1 MQRNKSIT
9 RYKQKLLIFLSALF
23 IALILQPKQTVY
35 ADDTDYSGWASSI
48 VNGTGSSNTGG
59 NSVIQNGVSYTR
71 TGYLCYL
78 LTKDGADTGLPAVA
92 FKSPGF
98 SALPG
103 TEMRITSRRGHTVS
117 SFEGGIAP
125 WNCTPWAE
133 GGSPTNAPQI
143 KAWFEST
150 ELSASGTPNG
160 YNFVST
166 YWGEEAAVYFG
177 NDEYVLVIETLMH
190 FQFSKPSDGL
200 SNGELWVLAEE
211 LVDTIYGGDGGTKR
225 LLEAAID
232 WGYEN
237 ILDRWDS
244 YKDVQQL
251 SVITSIK
258 QLLTSALVDEL
269 EATVGAGARTFVGP
283 PLIGTV
289 PNLIDFK
296 NSTDPSMTVFDSYLN
311 KVAPLAER
319 IEYDEAG
326 FITYTGRTSSNLPD
340 SAILG
345 NNGVA
350 MLIIHANT
358 TAQTTCDEPLIPSP
372 HDPPKE
378 SDGKITIVKS
388 YREKINGE
396 EKHVATTS
404 RSNLGTQIIIE
415 NEQTYQVV
423 GWKITNQTNP
433 SIISTPWNPPGSQQA
448 EGTTPTSVTIEPT
461 YTCLY
466 VLLEKVEEEPPEEE
480 DYNYLL
486 SESSITRTVWFSNP
500 DHNKLGNMNNP
511 EWIYDHK
518 FNWASP
524 ATPYCE
530 GHPYKG
536 ACLGNHE
543 GEHTSSCP
551 KGCPS
556 TCNLPSPHIHEEAC
570 DSHHY
575 WNCGSNDCDLNNQT
589 AKCSGTPEWVDQALT
604 LTITNTKQ
612 NSYPDILATKEG
624 WNAEVLKGGVEKR
637 FYDNGQ
643 IERKQFSLE
652 PHDKESEITN
662 WDYVCVL
669 LRGKDKLTVAKWEN
683 EGKGNGNPNNAN
695 TDLFEVSPPPSR
707 FTIANTDS
715 GTRKTVDY
723 YETFDTF
730 FNRDEE
736 EGDVCTTGKFTIP
749 PKDMPENEDITEPC
763 QPEVK
768 SFVNTLSINGVKV
781 KVDVYSGTA
790 EEHKNDTSIVDGHSD
805 YDLSGFN
812 RSSGRMVKS
821 SNANGT
827 IVFTPYIE
835 MKYDTLDTYNKQ
847 AFVLSEFTK
856 MSTTQKQNNM

>member
-1 MQRNKSIT
+1 MVFKRNISN
-9 RYKQKLLIFLSALF
+9 YKQKLLIFLSALF
-23 IALILQPKQTVY
+23 IALILQPQQTVY
-35 ADDTDYSGWASSI
+35 ADDTDYTGWASSL
-48 VNGTGSSNTGG
+48 VNGTGSDTQGG
-59 NSVIQNGVSYTR
+59 TDYIQNGVSYTR

-78 LTKDGADTGLPAVA
+78 LTKDGADTGLPAKA
-92 FKSPGF
+92 YKSPGF
-98 SALPG
+98 NYLDGA
-103 TEMRITSRRGHTVS
+103 EMIATSRRGHQVS
-117 SFEGGIAP
+117 SFENVVAP

-133 GGSPTNAPQI
+133 GGSPTHAPQI
-143 KAWFEST
+143 KEYFRGMTGNSD
-150 ELSASGTPNG
+150 NG
-160 YNFVST
+160 VQFV
-166 YWGEEAAVYFG
+166 YDNWGYEAATEYYNG
-177 NDEYVLVIETLMH
+177 NYVIVIETLMH

-211 LVDTIYGGDGGTKR
+211 LVDAIYGGDGGTKR

-311 KVAPLAER
+311 KVAPIAER

-326 FITYTGRTSSNLPD
+326 FIAYTGGTSSNLPD

-415 NEQTYQVV
+415 NEQTYQVI
-423 GWKITNQTNP
+423 GWKTSTTTNTNIT
-433 SIISTPWNPPGSQQA
+433 STPWNPPGSVVQQ
-448 EGTTPTSVTIEPT
+448 GTTPKSVTLDPQE
-461 YTCLY
+461 TCLY

-511 EWIYDHK
+511 EWIYEHK

-556 TCNLPSPHIHEEAC
+556 TCNLPSPHIHEKAC

-589 AKCSGTPEWVDQALT
+589 AKCSGTPEWVDKTLE

-637 FYDNGQ
+637 FYDNGR

-652 PHDKESEITN
+652 PHDKSSEITN

-669 LRGKDKLTVAKWEN
+669 LRGKDKLTVADWQN
-683 EGKGNGNPNNAN
+683 NGDGNNAKNDAN
-695 TDLFEVSPPPSR
+695 TDLYEVSPPPSR

-715 GTRKTVDY
+715 GTRKTTDY

-847 AFVLSEFTK
+847 AFVLSE
-856 MSTTQKQNNM
+856 

>member
-1 MQRNKSIT
+1 MVFKRNISN
-9 RYKQKLLIFLSALF
+9 YKQKLLIFLSALF
-23 IALILQPKQTVY
+23 IALILQPQQTVY
-35 ADDTDYSGWASSI
+35 ADDTDYTGWASSL
-48 VNGTGSSNTGG
+48 VNGTGSDTQGG
-59 NSVIQNGVSYTR
+59 TDYIQNGVSYTR

-78 LTKDGADTGLPAVA
+78 LTKDGADTGLPAKA
-92 FKSPGF
+92 YKSPGF
-98 SALPG
+98 NYLDGA
-103 TEMRITSRRGHTVS
+103 EMIATSRRGHQVS
-117 SFEGGIAP
+117 SFENVVAP

-133 GGSPTNAPQI
+133 GGSPTHAPQI
-143 KAWFEST
+143 KEYFRGMTGNSD
-150 ELSASGTPNG
+150 NG
-160 YNFVST
+160 VQFV
-166 YWGEEAAVYFG
+166 YDNWGYEAATEYYNG
-177 NDEYVLVIETLMH
+177 NYVIVIETLMH

-423 GWKITNQTNP
+423 GWKTSTTTNTGIT
-433 SIISTPWNPPGSQQA
+433 STPWNPPGSVVQQ
-448 EGTTPTSVTIEPT
+448 GTTPKSVTLQPT
-461 YTCLY
+461 ETCLY

-480 DYNYLL
+480 PWNYNLTQ
-486 SESSITRTVWFSNP
+486 SQITRRVWFSEPDNP
-500 DHNKLGNMNNP
+500 LTNMSGDYKIDTKP
-511 EWIYDHK
+511 FRWIANAHDGCDTH
-518 FNWASP
+518 
-524 ATPYCE
+524 
-530 GHPYKG
+530 
-536 ACLGNHE
+536 NHE
-543 GEHTSSCP
+543 YQGPCSGH
-551 KGCPS
+551 KQ
-556 TCNLPSPHIHEEAC
+556 
-570 DSHHY
+570 
-575 WNCGSNDCDLNNQT
+575 DCDCNNLQ
-589 AKCSGTPEWVDQALT
+589 Q
-604 LTITNTKQ
+604 
-612 NSYPDILATKEG
+612 
-624 WNAEVLKGGVEKR
+624 
-637 FYDNGQ
+637 
-643 IERKQFSLE
+643 SL
-652 PHDKESEITN
+652 
-662 WDYVCVL
+662 
-669 LRGKDKLTVAKWEN
+669 
-683 EGKGNGNPNNAN
+683 
-695 TDLFEVSPPPSR
+695 F
-707 FTIANTDS
+707 
-715 GTRKTVDY
+715 
-723 YETFDTF
+723 
-730 FNRDEE
+730 
-736 EGDVCTTGKFTIP
+736 
-749 PKDMPENEDITEPC
+749 
-763 QPEVK
+763 
-768 SFVNTLSINGVKV
+768 
-781 KVDVYSGTA
+781 
-790 EEHKNDTSIVDGHSD
+790 
-805 YDLSGFN
+805 
-812 RSSGRMVKS
+812 
-821 SNANGT
+821 
-827 IVFTPYIE
+827 
-835 MKYDTLDTYNKQ
+835 
-847 AFVLSEFTK
+847 
-856 MSTTQKQNNM
+856 